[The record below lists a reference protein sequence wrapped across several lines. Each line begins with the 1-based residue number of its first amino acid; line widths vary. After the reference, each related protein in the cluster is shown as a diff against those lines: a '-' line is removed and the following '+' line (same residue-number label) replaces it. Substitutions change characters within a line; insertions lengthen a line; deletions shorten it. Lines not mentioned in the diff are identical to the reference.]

1 MTRHIRGCL
10 VVLELALASLSLLNS
25 SPVRNL
31 IRKHLLL
38 RTVYL
43 NADIHCQDSLLSE
56 GLGPPNERVS
66 FGLYII
72 ALTEDEL

>member
-1 MTRHIRGCL
+1 
-10 VVLELALASLSLLNS
+10 
-25 SPVRNL
+25 
-31 IRKHLLL
+31 LL

-66 FGLYII
+66 FGSYII
-72 ALTEDEL
+72 VLFDKVYFFLVAFYTRQVKNTIWLVYYRSYRR